1 MGIERG
7 SRPEVEEVGETTFCM
22 NKLMS
27 SEEVPQCGGLSQLKC
42 GSSYTKT
49 VDHGKSIALTADDP
63 VGGVPRVTALA
74 NTKNPMY
81 QACVWEKGVCK
92 GSQSEGGHE
101 AVVFCG
107 GWCEG
112 PDNPAEKRSQ
122 RPRCA

>member
-63 VGGVPRVTALA
+63 VGSVPRLRPLQTRRILCTRLA
-74 NTKNPMY
+74 CGRR
-81 QACVWEKGVCK
+81 ASAKGPRARADTRPSC
-92 GSQSEGGHE
+92 SA
-101 AVVFCG
+101 AVG
-107 GWCEG
+107 
-112 PDNPAEKRSQ
+112 ARSGQ
-122 RPRCA
+122 RWVR